1 MIYKQYKI
9 SNTINRFTILIN
21 YLNKNKYEYKRQINQ
36 AIRNINNELEE
47 AEKEF
52 VKLFNRENEKNM

>member
-1 MIYKQYKI
+1 MIYKQYKK

-52 VKLFNRENEKNM
+52 GKLFNTENEKNM